1 MSSPY
6 VTSDSLITVD
16 IFIDIAKPGFPRVLA
31 DHEVAKL
38 DKDKLPDNIKKET
51 SHWRRP
57 SWSLSTMITA
67 NSYVEDREGRQRFD
81 MTKFAISRIRALLVD
96 WSLKDGDPALALE
109 KHVRPDMP
117 GVSVLSDAAIR
128 VLGAV
133 DTSIVEAFY
142 AGAMSQIYP
151 DISMLGGVAP
161 EAVEGN

>member
-1 MSSPY
+1 
-6 VTSDSLITVD
+6 
-16 IFIDIAKPGFPRVLA
+16 
-31 DHEVAKL
+31 
-38 DKDKLPDNIKKET
+38 
-51 SHWRRP
+51 
-57 SWSLSTMITA
+57 
-67 NSYVEDREGRQRFD
+67 
-81 MTKFAISRIRALLVD
+81 
-96 WSLKDGDPALALE
+96 
-109 KHVRPDMP
+109 VRPDMP